1 MIFSSEPV
9 LYTVV
14 IGIIL
19 RPYYPFTDWSISYLT
34 RKMLKGSTC
43 FLVKAGGVIGVGYL
57 TLIPLAV
64 TYVLLTQITFYVVA
78 CYDFSPT
85 IKAKVEG
92 YRAGEQA
99 FLDKNRDDTPKR
111 LNSNIG
117 ILIRF
122 IISASLLINDALF
135 NRAEGK
141 TIVDSLKIVAA
152 HDLLIFVILLL
163 VEILACLACF
173 QVCDMIEARRVSREQ
188 NRLQS
193 DEELKIGVSKQEPML
208 ERKSEQELIDIG
220 DDVKVNKS

>member
-14 IGIIL
+14 FGIIL
-19 RPYYPFTDWSISYLT
+19 RPYYPFTDWSISDLT
-34 RKMLKGSTC
+34 RTILKGSAC
-43 FLVKAGGVIGVGYL
+43 FLVKAGGVIGVSYL
-57 TLIPLAV
+57 SLIPLAV
-64 TYVLLTQITFYVVA
+64 TYVLVTQITFYVA
-78 CYDFSPT
+78 ARYNFSPA

-99 FLDKNRDDTPKR
+99 FLDKNQDDTPKR

-122 IISASLLINDALF
+122 IISASLLINDAIF
-135 NRAEGK
+135 NHAEGK
-141 TIVDSLKIVAA
+141 TIADSVKIVAA
-152 HDLLIFVILLL
+152 HDLLIFVILLF
-163 VEILACLACF
+163 VEILACLTCF
-173 QVCDMIEARRVSREQ
+173 QVCDMIEAGRVSREKD
-188 NRLQS
+188 RLQS
-193 DEELKIGVSKQEPML
+193 DEELKIGIAEP